1 MAPQMSKTAAAAAAV
16 AGIAFVALPSQGVD
30 VLPDLMVPLST
41 IICPPVFV
49 QKCRIFELSV
59 YIRRSLDVV
68 EVAIALIG
76 AVLI

>member
-1 MAPQMSKTAAAAAAV
+1 MS
-16 AGIAFVALPSQGVD
+16 S
-30 VLPDLMVPLST
+30 LPDLMVPLST

-49 QKCRIFELSV
+49 QKWRIFELSA